1 MVVFTATALA
11 LMGMT
16 SLAIGV
22 GSGALATTALAA
34 PTYVGA
40 PENGYTPG
48 AGAPHAPPS
57 DVDKITEAATVLG
70 LLYVGAEVLKKV

>member
-1 MVVFTATALA
+1 VVVFTATALA
-11 LMGMT
+11 LMGVIT
-16 SLAIGV
+16 V
-22 GSGALATTALAA
+22 GSGALAGALATTALAA